1 MNAPARKPEKTELER
16 MLDRLRSA
24 AYELESAASE
34 ATDAVDEVRSIVS
47 GEIDGVSYDEDLE
60 ELAQLVL
67 SMHDEDHE
75 GPRRWCAHA
84 VCKRAYELAE
94 VPR

>member
-1 MNAPARKPEKTELER
+1 MNAPAKKPEKTELDR
-16 MLDRLRSA
+16 LMSRLRSA
-24 AYELESAASE
+24 AYSLEDAASSAE
-34 ATDAVDEVRSIVS
+34 NAVDELSNAYNAPE
-47 GEIDGVSYDEDLE
+47 GAHFDEDLE
-60 ELAQLVL
+60 ELTQLVL
-67 SMHDEDHE
+67 TMHDEHHE